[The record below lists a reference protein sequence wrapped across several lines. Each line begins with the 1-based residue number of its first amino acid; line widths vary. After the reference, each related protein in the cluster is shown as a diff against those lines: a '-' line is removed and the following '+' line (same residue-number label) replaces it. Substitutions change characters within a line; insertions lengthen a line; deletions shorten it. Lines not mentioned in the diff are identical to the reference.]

1 MGHQSRKYYEK
12 GYFYA
17 VFAGFIFCDFGLKS
31 CNKSPKAL
39 QRNSFGPKHRFLGF
53 LSHFLCK
60 SLVIEGL
67 ITKQFSQTTRV
78 FF

>member
-1 MGHQSRKYYEK
+1 MGRQSQKCYEK
-12 GYFYA
+12 GYIYA
-17 VFAGFIFCDFGLKS
+17 VFAGCFFCNFGRKS

-39 QRNSFGPKHRFLGF
+39 KRNNFGPKHYFLGL

-60 SLVIEGL
+60 SLVLEGL
-67 ITKQFSQTTRV
+67 ISKQFSQTISV